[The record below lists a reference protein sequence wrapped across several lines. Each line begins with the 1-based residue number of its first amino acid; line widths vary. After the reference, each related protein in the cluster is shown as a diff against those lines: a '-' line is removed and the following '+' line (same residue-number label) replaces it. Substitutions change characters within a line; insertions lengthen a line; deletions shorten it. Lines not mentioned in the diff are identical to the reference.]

1 MYIPQ
6 ITFAKLL
13 HAKMFLGGA
22 RRMWN
27 PEIVGYLSGIRNRS
41 SILDLTQTSFRLKKF
56 LGFVELTSVRRG
68 RVMIILRP
76 AFAPLAEL
84 IYPLADYFPRY
95 IGGALSNLPFTGYH
109 AMTKARKKG
118 IVKGKSFVRYPS
130 IAVLFGDHTRRVD
143 FMVNETLCTRTP
155 SALLCDATTFSSA
168 IPYHIP
174 TPSDFAAARLMTY
187 HVLTAVRRGRRHE
200 KLSLRRTFRSLI
212 TSAIKKYLNSHSNV
226 YPQKVAKALN
236 ISAFFLADP
245 LRRLSLLKFYF
256 GHRLRFFRPT
266 TFRDDIYVEKLTTQL
281 TVNRFSNVYTMLKP
295 ILVIRRGMAL
305 ARLLKHMITYYK
317 HIPIFN
323 PKALEELVFAGP
335 RLSVRR
341 MLKQEAKRESKL
353 MRMKQYY
360 AHKNIMRRTNI
371 TKNPF
376 QKKLPDMIKKKRNR
390 LKILAGHKPEHAIR
404 ILGEAIKGIR
414 SKQTLKRIW
423 KRLTKYPDL
432 RARLFLGRVHNI
444 TTAQSAKNTNIKE

>member
-41 SILDLTQTSFRLKKF
+41 SILDVTQTSFRLKKF

-109 AMTKARKKG
+109 AMTKARKK
-118 IVKGKSFVRYPS
+118 IMVKGKFFVRYPS

-155 SALLCDATTFSSA
+155 SALLCDATTFSAA

-174 TPSDFAAARLMTY
+174 TPSDFAAARLMTH
-187 HVLTAVRRGRRHE
+187 HVLTAIRRGRRHE

-212 TSAIKKYLNSHSNV
+212 TSAVKKHLHIASNV
-226 YPQKVAKALN
+226 YPNKVVKTLN
-236 ISAFFLADP
+236 IAAFFAADP

-256 GHRLRFFRPT
+256 SHKLEFFRPT
-266 TFRDDIYVEKLTTQL
+266 TFRVNIYVDKINTQVQS
-281 TVNRFSNVYTMLKP
+281 TRFLNIHTMLKP
-295 ILVIRRGMAL
+295 IFIIRKGFVL
-305 ARLLKHMITYYK
+305 ARLFKHMITHYK
-317 HIPIFN
+317 CIPILGK
-323 PKALEELVFAGP
+323 KALEELIFAGP
-335 RLSVRR
+335 RLRIR
-341 MLKQEAKRESKL
+341 KMLKKEAKRESKL
-353 MRMKQYY
+353 IRIKKHY
-360 AHKNIMRRTNI
+360 AHKNITRRTNI
-371 TKNPF
+371 AKNPF
-376 QKKLPDMIKKKRNR
+376 QKHLPDSIKKKRNR
-390 LKILAGHKPEHAIR
+390 LKLLAGHKPEYAIR

-414 SKQTLKRIW
+414 SQHKLKKIW
-423 KRLTKYPDL
+423 KMLVKYPDL
-432 RARLFLGRVHNI
+432 RERLFLGRTHNI
-444 TTAQSAKNTNIKE
+444 IKTKVNLNSSVEK